1 MASRARR
8 VDIGKS
14 SHCSQP
20 PVKGAGC
27 VVETQA
33 ESADHVAV
41 SVAERGPARAT
52 GRARHL
58 QQRLALF

>member
-33 ESADHVAV
+33 ESADYVAV
-41 SVAERGPARAT
+41 SVAERGSARAT
-52 GRARHL
+52 G
-58 QQRLALF
+58 